1 MTNKILIVI
10 EGGVL
15 QSVYAAQP
23 EEGALFVID
32 YDSADKNESPVIW
45 HGATASQISEQ
56 NLQSMIDVFDRK
68 FPRLRDID
76 ENN

>member
-1 MTNKILIVI
+1 MPNKILIVI

-15 QSVYAAQP
+15 QSVYATQP

-32 YDSADKNESPVIW
+32 HDGTDKNKSPVIW
-45 HGATASQISEQ
+45 HGATANQISEQ
-56 NLQSMIDVFDRK
+56 DLQSI
-68 FPRLRDID
+68 ID